1 MKNKGVLVVI
11 IIIIVLIVAGFVI
24 YNELKHKF
32 SQQAA
37 LHACWWV
44 YKTNGDY
51 SDLQG
56 VYLDTDRGKVLEVM
70 HGVVEQYKLDDSYVA
85 RFDRCLF
92 PSRFVFVNN
101 SISEFKAEEGAEKDK
116 YWECWELM
124 DSFVKRI
131 IEEKCNKTNFERFN
145 PERYP
150 PGFSGAITIE
160 EGYIESNA
168 FSINYINKEGN
179 GDSCH
184 ATLSSKEKDEFNSL
198 EKNVDSCVSAIPRA
212 EIFDNIIDPNY
223 LLTNVVDDDPF
234 TEFYLCGVSVQ
245 EDVYFEEL
253 NDIIN
258 NNELDTRCEKRK

>member
-1 MKNKGVLVVI
+1 MKKNLI
-11 IIIIVLIVAGFVI
+11 ILIIVVVLIIAGFVI
-24 YNELKHKF
+24 YNKLSSKEG
-32 SQQAA
+32 A
-37 LHACWWV
+37 LHACLWV

-56 VYLDTDRGKVLEVM
+56 VYLDTNRGKVLEVM
-70 HGVVEQYKLDDSYVA
+70 HGVVEQYKLDDFYVA
-85 RFDRCLF
+85 RLDRCLF
-92 PSRFVFVNN
+92 PSKFVFVNN
-101 SISEFKAEEGAEKDK
+101 SISEFKAEEGVEKDK

-124 DSFVKRI
+124 EPFAKRI

-179 GDSCH
+179 GDSCY
-184 ATLSSKEKDEFNSL
+184 ATLSSEEKDEFNNL
-198 EKNVDSCVSAIPRA
+198 EENVKSCDSAIPRA
-212 EIFDNIIDPNY
+212 EIFDNIVDPNY
-223 LLTNVVDDDPF
+223 LLTNVVDDNPF
-234 TEFYLCGVSVQ
+234 TEFYLCGISVQ
-245 EDVYFEEL
+245 EPVYFEEL

-258 NNELDTRCEKRK
+258 NDELDTRCEKKK